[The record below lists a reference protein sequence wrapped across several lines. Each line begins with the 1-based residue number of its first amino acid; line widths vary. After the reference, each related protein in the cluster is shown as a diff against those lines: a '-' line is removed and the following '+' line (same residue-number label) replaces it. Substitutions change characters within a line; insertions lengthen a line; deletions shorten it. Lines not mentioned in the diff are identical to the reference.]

1 MRNTLKAS
9 GPLGRSDRHKEWLEA
24 QENDK
29 HAKYDAQCKARG
41 WTLFPFVMDYY
52 GALGGEAFSFGRKM
66 VQRLTGQK
74 DFWLRRKM
82 EDTVWHVLSLTL
94 ARELARQLVLSR
106 YSGGRTDE

>member
-1 MRNTLKAS
+1 VRNTLKAS

-41 WTLFPFVMDYY
+41 WTLIPFVMDCY
-52 GALGGEAFSFGRKM
+52 GALGGEALSFGTKM

-74 DFWLRRKM
+74 DFWLRRKT
-82 EDTVWHVLSLTL
+82 EDTVWQGLSLTL
-94 ARELARQLVLSR
+94 ARDLARQLVWSR
-106 YSGGRTDE
+106 YSGGG